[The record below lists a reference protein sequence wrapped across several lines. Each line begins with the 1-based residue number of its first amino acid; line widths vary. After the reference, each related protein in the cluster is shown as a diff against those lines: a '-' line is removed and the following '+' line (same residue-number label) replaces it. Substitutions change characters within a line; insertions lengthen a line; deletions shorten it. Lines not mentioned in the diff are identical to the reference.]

1 MQEENKDLWT
11 LFGKYLNRTT
21 TPEEKQKVERWFL
34 QLDIFKNNVFID
46 GNEEE
51 QIRKQIQTKIRA
63 RIHPATSARV
73 ISTTWFRAAAA
84 IVLLCCF
91 AAILY
96 VTLTGNRPQTF
107 TYASGD
113 EMLKNV
119 LLPDGTSVSL
129 NTHSTLEYTTYYNA
143 RERRVV
149 LTGEGYFDVKA
160 DKQKPFIV
168 QTGAVETIVLGTAFN
183 IESYQDEQSVRVSLL
198 RGKVS
203 VTQTGNHE
211 QIALLTPGY
220 MMEFNKQDS
229 THRTL
234 PAALAHPE
242 SWMDGNNNFNNIA
255 LADALL
261 RIERQYHIAIQ
272 VNQAWLSGKTVTTQF
287 KNTTSWQTVLGN
299 ILFVHDLEYTVA
311 DDTVRIRQA
320 DH

>member
-11 LFGKYLNRTT
+11 LFGKYLNRTA
-21 TPEEKQKVERWFL
+21 TPEEKQKFEHWFL
-34 QLDIFKNNVFID
+34 RLDIFKNSVFID

-51 QIRKQIQTKIRA
+51 QIRKRIQTNIRE
-63 RIHPATSARV
+63 RIHPTSTGV

-84 IVLLCCF
+84 TILLCCF
-91 AAILY
+91 SAILY
-96 VTLTGNRPQTF
+96 VTFTGNRPQTF
-107 TYASGD
+107 TYSSGD

-129 NTHSTLEYTTYYNA
+129 NTHSTLEYTAHYNT

-149 LTGEGYFDVKA
+149 LTGEGYFDVKS

-168 QTGAVETIVLGTAFN
+168 QTGAVETNVLGTAFN
-183 IESYQDEQSVRVSLL
+183 IESYPDEQSVRVSLL
-198 RGKVS
+198 RGKVR
-203 VTQTGNHE
+203 VTETGSHE

-220 MMEFNKQDS
+220 MMEFNKHDS
-229 THRTL
+229 THRTT

-242 SWMDGNNNFNNIA
+242 SWMDGNINFNNIA

-272 VNQAWLSGKTVTTQF
+272 VDQAWLSGKTVTTQF

-311 DDTVRIRQA
+311 DNTVRIRQTG
-320 DH
+320 H